1 MKKVISSLVIATVT
15 IILFNS
21 CSDDSDKKTDDNKT
35 PAKNISSAPK
45 TIEQMPIEQPETLE
59 PAEVTVKLFF
69 KNRDLSGYEGYED
82 EEGYTP
88 KISERENFRIEHKY
102 TFCYDSE
109 IFDNLQ
115 FIGNGDAL
123 NLQILQGKEVIFRKN
138 NFELKGILKLTEKD
152 FDLSTNPTSVILTQN
167 DKIIFQGNIDAQPC
181 M

>member
-1 MKKVISSLVIATVT
+1 MKKVISSIVVATLT
-15 IILFNS
+15 IMLFNS

-35 PAKNISSAPK
+35 PAKNIGSAPK
-45 TIEQMPIEQPETLE
+45 TIEQTPLEQPETLE
-59 PAEVTVKLFF
+59 PADVTVKIFF

-82 EEGYTP
+82 YEDNAP